1 MATSGW
7 GRSGAGGRGARG
19 TRGRDGTGG
28 ASSGSGCFVRPRRD
42 EFLLAWHEA
51 AEVTEYVVVLR
62 MTGRVDE
69 PSKAESSAFVLRPQV
84 EGDVAGSVHVCRSDV
99 FRFHASPYWDA
110 QYSPR

>member
-1 MATSGW
+1 ASSGW
-7 GRSGAGGRGARG
+7 GRRGAGGRGARG
-19 TRGRDGTGG
+19 RRGRDGTGG
-28 ASSGSGCFVRPRRD
+28 ASRGSRRLVRPRRD
-42 EFLLAWHEA
+42 EFLLAWYQA
-51 AEVTEYVVVLR
+51 AGVTEYVVVLR

-69 PSKAESSAFVLRPQV
+69 SSTAESSSFVLRSQV